1 MQAGKLRHRL
11 ALQSAA
17 TTRNSYG
24 EKEKAWSTYDTV
36 WGSVEP
42 MQGNERVLAQQ
53 VNAKLSHK
61 IRIRYNSSVTV
72 QHRILFDSRY
82 FHINAIIL
90 PEEREAEM
98 ELMCSE
104 AVE

>member
-11 ALQSAA
+11 ALQSAT
-17 TTRNSYG
+17 TTRDTYG
-24 EKEKAWSTYDTV
+24 AEVETWSTYDTV

-42 MQGNERVLAQQ
+42 LRGTERIFAQQ
-53 VNAKLSHK
+53 VNAKVTHK
-61 IRIRYNSSVTV
+61 IRVRSNSSITV

-82 FHINAIIL
+82 FYINSVIN
-90 PEEREAEM
+90 PDERNIEI
-98 ELMCSE
+98 ELICSE